1 LNQAYFKRNSW
12 SGLARSCADY
22 IFFFYSARF
31 GAQSVYVKQRRF
43 LMADKQNPTGNS
55 PNEGEGNKTAAR
67 QYNEAQQRFA
77 QSGKV
82 EEKAREAE
90 KALDGPE
97 KEALQQAE
105 AVGKRHSAGEDP
117 AVENQ
122 KDQK

>member
-1 LNQAYFKRNSW
+1 MVNKQKPA
-12 SGLARSCADY
+12 SG
-22 IFFFYSARF
+22 
-31 GAQSVYVKQRRF
+31 
-43 LMADKQNPTGNS
+43 S

-105 AVGKRHSAGEDP
+105 AVGKRHSAGHDP
-117 AVENQ
+117 AVENP
-122 KDQK
+122 KYRK

>member
-1 LNQAYFKRNSW
+1 
-12 SGLARSCADY
+12 
-22 IFFFYSARF
+22 
-31 GAQSVYVKQRRF
+31 
-43 LMADKQNPTGNS
+43 M
-55 PNEGEGNKTAAR
+55 
-67 QYNEAQQRFA
+67 

-105 AVGKRHSAGEDP
+105 AIGKRHSAGEDP

-122 KDQK
+122 KYQK